1 MILTVTVNTS
11 PVSSNRIY
19 PSNRSGRRFLSK
31 EGAAYKREV
40 QIATRDA
47 YLSQGFSINP
57 ETQFISSEVFFYST
71 KLLTKQGKLNKKKP
85 DTDNCL
91 KALFDSIFETL
102 GIDDYLNMDCS
113 AQVMPAS
120 KDSIVVILRAHHL
133 SAKFDIFK
141 TGTDN

>member
-1 MILTVTVNTS
+1 MILTVTINTK

-31 EGAAYKREV
+31 EGAAYKREI

-47 YLSQGFSINP
+47 YLSQGFKFNID
-57 ETQFISSEVFFYST
+57 TQFISSEVFFYST

-91 KALFDSIFETL
+91 KALFDSVFETL

-113 AQVMPAS
+113 AQVLPS
-120 KDSIVVILRAHHL
+120 SEDKIIVILRAHHL

-141 TGTDN
+141 TDKDN